1 MSGILAGCGGTQSQ
15 IPITPQ
21 TPTPLQSPN
30 PFDSVSFPQDSCGD
44 QPPDD
49 PQAYPVEFY
58 PVFVWTERDFFQQI
72 QSHLCKNAHIGQA
85 PFPLY
90 DSSTRGKTLVILGYF
105 ITPKSANYF
114 KQKIT
119 NKLNA
124 SIQIGSSYRVMASPS
139 DIGHLAKLNDSQI
152 QSLLNLDKNNRSR
165 IPMKVILP
173 TYIPNGYKVFSF
185 EQGESFGG
193 PEYRIKYRNS
203 NNSCFMIHGNS
214 GGWGGAPNDYQP
226 LEVQSHA
233 LGKVILEKTEF
244 DLFSNQANIMLVF
257 EGGLLMS
264 PQRYSFMTLRNDMC
278 NPVKVQEAVKI
289 VESFQ
294 YLNP

>member
-1 MSGILAGCGGTQSQ
+1 
-15 IPITPQ
+15 
-21 TPTPLQSPN
+21 
-30 PFDSVSFPQDSCGD
+30 
-44 QPPDD
+44 
-49 PQAYPVEFY
+49 
-58 PVFVWTERDFFQQI
+58 
-72 QSHLCKNAHIGQA
+72 
-85 PFPLY
+85 
-90 DSSTRGKTLVILGYF
+90 
-105 ITPKSANYF
+105 
-114 KQKIT
+114 
-119 NKLNA
+119 
-124 SIQIGSSYRVMASPS
+124 
-139 DIGHLAKLNDSQI
+139 
-152 QSLLNLDKNNRSR
+152 
-165 IPMKVILP
+165 
-173 TYIPNGYKVFSF
+173 
-185 EQGESFGG
+185 
-193 PEYRIKYRNS
+193 
-203 NNSCFMIHGNS
+203 MIHGNS